1 MAILDRV
8 SEALKDAM
16 RNKDKTRIDGLRA
29 IRAAFIEAL
38 KVDGSTEL
46 ADDKSL
52 EILRRLAKQRK
63 ESIEAFTGGGRDD
76 LVAEE
81 KGALA
86 VIESFLP
93 QTADAATTRGW
104 VQEAIAASGATSAR
118 DMGKVMSALLAAHR
132 AELDAKLANQIVRE
146 LLPG

>member
-1 MAILDRV
+1 MAILERV
-8 SEALKDAM
+8 SEELKDAM
-16 RNKDKTRIDGLRA
+16 RAKDKSRIDGLRG

-46 ADDKSL
+46 ADDKAQD
-52 EILRRLAKQRK
+52 ILRRLAKQRR
-63 ESIEAFTGGGRDD
+63 ESIDAFGAGGRAD

-81 KGALA
+81 TNALA

-93 QTADAATTRGW
+93 KTADEATTRQW
-104 VQEAIAASGATSAR
+104 VADAIASTGATSAR
-118 DMGKVMSALLAAHR
+118 DIGKVMGALMAAHR
-132 AELDAKLANQIVRE
+132 AELDGKLANKIVRE